1 MTMKVKSIRPLY
13 TGVITTTNRYTED
26 NSLGGVLIDN
36 KKTAGAVK
44 EYQTVLKVGTSVRE
58 VKPGD
63 VVLINPTRYT
73 KKKFSE
79 DSLRADFVDNP
90 VIEIN
95 IPTVQLE
102 DQEVF
107 MIEERDIAYVIEE
120 FEEVEDTSVNIIQ
133 PKPVK
138 IITN

>member
-1 MTMKVKSIRPLY
+1 
-13 TGVITTTNRYTED
+13 
-26 NSLGGVLIDN
+26 
-36 KKTAGAVK
+36 
-44 EYQTVLKVGTSVRE
+44 
-58 VKPGD
+58 
-63 VVLINPTRYT
+63 
-73 KKKFSE
+73 
-79 DSLRADFVDNP
+79 
-90 VIEIN
+90 
-95 IPTVQLE
+95 VQLE

>member
-1 MTMKVKSIRPLY
+1 M
-13 TGVITTTNRYTED
+13 
-26 NSLGGVLIDN
+26 
-36 KKTAGAVK
+36 
-44 EYQTVLKVGTSVRE
+44 RE

-79 DSLRADFVDNP
+79 DSLRTEFVDNP
-90 VIEIN
+90 TIEIN
-95 IPTVQLE
+95 IPSVQLE

-120 FEEVEDTSVNIIQ
+120 FEEVEDTTYKLIK

-138 IITN
+138 IITD